1 MDRAI
6 DQASVIPDEIDQ
18 DGVTIDAPPKPV
30 GIGGAF
36 KQGFK
41 TTIGEAAQ
49 AAGDIAGAQGVRNW
63 GAEVRA
69 ENEPVEEESIPVSVA
84 RGVGGLVAWLPAIAG
99 TAMALPEVAGAGI
112 GLGLLRGAA
121 SMALPA
127 ISSKVNTASDLKEK
141 GVDDLTASNA
151 SWAAAA
157 ATAAMGAVPVGL
169 AGGLLKR
176 VTTGALSGLVTGEAG
191 RMAQNSALSEH
202 PELQQDF
209 TGKQA
214 VVESVIGSVLGG
226 VMGHRSP
233 VKKELDAARTDI
245 EQQLNPQPET
255 PAPILA
261 LPHIPEPMIGYPGGD
276 VARAGQMEA
285 YIKSLPEGERVPAR
299 ARLMGMGSVE
309 ARPETTIPLEEI
321 LKPAAEP
328 TLNRVELSDIATKLF
343 NGEGAIPAQYFA
355 KATKELGTLEETA
368 NRLRAQ
374 ADALS
379 DVPRNA
385 DRKDALNKLADHL
398 DPQEKPTNEQTEIQ
412 TQTAEAKPLE
422 AEAKTTALITEVD
435 HAIPAKGVTE
445 VPNSPEAGGNAE
457 LEKAASAEGDG
468 TVAKQEEILN
478 PLMRAAGGLKP
489 LDAAAAR
496 RAAKVEPVKAEAV
509 LPPREAGRSSP
520 FGENTQERA
529 AARESDMATREQAIR
544 DRFAKGELTHPEATR
559 MLGDLIAE
567 GEEYKA
573 WSSIEHDTSEPQM
586 RERSDG
592 IGDKDAADTQAA
604 LKEAKTVGEALT
616 AIHGNVSPKWQKFI
630 DGLMSKPEAM
640 TGKFDLSGISK
651 TNAVTNAARLGEHA
665 SGDITLHA
673 GAGVSTLLHEAVH
686 AKTVWGIDNDP
697 VFRKDVQT
705 VFDAAKKSGE
715 FTGNEYM
722 FKDLYEFVAEASTK
736 PELQAALDKIAS
748 PKGKTLFGRLID
760 AIRKLLGLQPGQKSL
775 LQDVLGM
782 VEMAPAPS
790 YRPRTSILDAQ
801 YSDLMNKFKSATSN
815 SGEYSPYNKSIQYS
829 ERAQSIDF
837 MRGPVSA
844 NKAVQTVLSKA
855 MDNISKL
862 KPAFDAQYLK
872 WSQLTHIADMTEKLF
887 DTIKHDEVGNEIV
900 RWGADPKQA
909 DVDPKMVAVNPVRD
923 KVDNQLKSAAMAK
936 TFNHATKKTYDE
948 IQSLN
953 DKQRASLYDLIGHY
967 QLAKVFPSLKWE
979 DHVWLTEAD
988 KDMYRKA
995 KQLYAQP
1002 GVGRMYDEMASQNKV
1017 IHEDG
1022 MATILKK
1029 MGHDYGAP
1037 EHLWRAVDVEKGM
1050 YIKVGG
1056 KEVLND
1062 ELKALMNWSI
1072 TEKSTTKENFDEA
1085 LKLHEAKKQEAY
1097 FSIGRDGDYMVN
1109 FHVKDT
1115 PAAHAAVQEA
1125 LKRAGVDKQIVVKPG
1140 DMHVFSMFDTS
1151 NEMLAV
1157 TKQLD
1162 ILNAAGHL
1170 EKPYT
1175 AGKTV
1180 DKLRELD
1187 SSAPNFI
1194 RGMLAKIDDDPNL
1207 AGADPEMVAQR
1218 DAQKELLR
1226 RMYINMLPESS
1237 VSKFYARRSGTPGYS
1252 SDMARSFVKRAA
1264 AGAYFVSNHATS
1276 AEQNVAMARIRE
1288 TAKDFGDSGS
1298 EFFNLDKQQK
1308 AVAVLNE
1315 LNQRTANNLN
1325 PINTPT
1331 QDVLGAVGHTFYL
1344 SASPSF
1350 IIQNL
1355 AQPYQITLP
1364 YLGGRH
1370 GFVASGKALA
1380 AAAKDV
1386 VPVLKDAIQQG
1397 YKDGKWT
1404 GVLDA
1409 TILVDR
1415 AKISDVDKRALK
1427 ALISSGRAD
1436 WTQGGELSNIQTGQN
1451 PRLQNVV
1458 RSANLASYYGE
1469 SLNRMQT
1476 ALATFRLEMKKNG
1489 NNEAAAIERMVSAV
1503 DDTQINYASENR
1515 SRAIGKHGIFGSVTP
1530 LLFAFQQFNLG
1541 VMQTLSKLVMQA
1553 HGAERGSPER
1563 AEAVKS
1569 LAGMLATTSVMAGT
1583 MGLPLVGAITGAY
1596 NALAGDENHPPDA
1609 ATDYQ
1614 NFLTD
1619 IVGSDGARVIA
1630 HGAINYVTG
1639 VDAASRLGQENLVP
1653 FTQLFSRFADSRMKL
1668 KDRLDSGALQFL
1680 GPMIGMP
1687 VNVAKG
1693 FSEMAD
1699 GDLMKGAIQMAPS
1712 AIKGG
1717 LKAADLAEKGFTDAR
1732 GNKWGDATSW
1742 DVAVQA
1748 FNFTPETKAVRGEAQ
1763 RGVSAITGA
1772 LHNQVSELESNF
1784 IKAYEAKD
1792 AAGRAQA
1799 LADIAEFRRAH
1810 PDMQI
1815 NIGAAL
1821 RKRAKDQALMQMTG
1835 GVAGRVKQTPFIKE
1849 QTRYTQ

>member
-1 MDRAI
+1 
-6 DQASVIPDEIDQ
+6 
-18 DGVTIDAPPKPV
+18 
-30 GIGGAF
+30 
-36 KQGFK
+36 
-41 TTIGEAAQ
+41 
-49 AAGDIAGAQGVRNW
+49 
-63 GAEVRA
+63 
-69 ENEPVEEESIPVSVA
+69 
-84 RGVGGLVAWLPAIAG
+84 
-99 TAMALPEVAGAGI
+99 
-112 GLGLLRGAA
+112 
-121 SMALPA
+121 
-127 ISSKVNTASDLKEK
+127 
-141 GVDDLTASNA
+141 
-151 SWAAAA
+151 
-157 ATAAMGAVPVGL
+157 
-169 AGGLLKR
+169 
-176 VTTGALSGLVTGEAG
+176 
-191 RMAQNSALSEH
+191 
-202 PELQQDF
+202 
-209 TGKQA
+209 
-214 VVESVIGSVLGG
+214 
-226 VMGHRSP
+226 
-233 VKKELDAARTDI
+233 
-245 EQQLNPQPET
+245 
-255 PAPILA
+255 
-261 LPHIPEPMIGYPGGD
+261 
-276 VARAGQMEA
+276 
-285 YIKSLPEGERVPAR
+285 
-299 ARLMGMGSVE
+299 
-309 ARPETTIPLEEI
+309 
-321 LKPAAEP
+321 
-328 TLNRVELSDIATKLF
+328 
-343 NGEGAIPAQYFA
+343 
-355 KATKELGTLEETA
+355 
-368 NRLRAQ
+368 
-374 ADALS
+374 
-379 DVPRNA
+379 
-385 DRKDALNKLADHL
+385 
-398 DPQEKPTNEQTEIQ
+398 
-412 TQTAEAKPLE
+412 
-422 AEAKTTALITEVD
+422 
-435 HAIPAKGVTE
+435 
-445 VPNSPEAGGNAE
+445 
-457 LEKAASAEGDG
+457 
-468 TVAKQEEILN
+468 
-478 PLMRAAGGLKP
+478 
-489 LDAAAAR
+489 
-496 RAAKVEPVKAEAV
+496 
-509 LPPREAGRSSP
+509 
-520 FGENTQERA
+520 
-529 AARESDMATREQAIR
+529 
-544 DRFAKGELTHPEATR
+544 
-559 MLGDLIAE
+559 
-567 GEEYKA
+567 
-573 WSSIEHDTSEPQM
+573 
-586 RERSDG
+586 
-592 IGDKDAADTQAA
+592 
-604 LKEAKTVGEALT
+604 
-616 AIHGNVSPKWQKFI
+616 
-630 DGLMSKPEAM
+630 
-640 TGKFDLSGISK
+640 
-651 TNAVTNAARLGEHA
+651 
-665 SGDITLHA
+665 
-673 GAGVSTLLHEAVH
+673 
-686 AKTVWGIDNDP
+686 
-697 VFRKDVQT
+697 
-705 VFDAAKKSGE
+705 
-715 FTGNEYM
+715 
-722 FKDLYEFVAEASTK
+722 
-736 PELQAALDKIAS
+736 
-748 PKGKTLFGRLID
+748 
-760 AIRKLLGLQPGQKSL
+760 
-775 LQDVLGM
+775 M

-790 YRPRTSILDAQ
+790 YRPRAPSILDAQ
-801 YSDLMNKFKSATSN
+801 YS
-815 SGEYSPYNKSIQYS
+815 
-829 ERAQSIDF
+829 ERARSLDF

-844 NKAVQTVLSKA
+844 NKAVQSVLSKA
-855 MDNISKL
+855 IDNISKL
-862 KPAFDAQYLK
+862 KPSFDAQYLK
-872 WSQLTHIADMTEKLF
+872 WSQLTHIADMTSNLF
-887 DTIKHDEVGNEIV
+887 DLVKHDEAGNKIT
-900 RWGADPKQA
+900 RWAAD
-909 DVDPKMVAVNPVRD
+909 AVNPIRD
-923 KVDNQLKSAAMAK
+923 KVDNMMTSAAMAK
-936 TFNHATKKTYDE
+936 TFNHTTKKIYDE
-948 IQSLN
+948 VQSLN
-953 DKQRASLYDLIGHY
+953 DKQRASLYDLMGQY
-967 QLAKVFPSLKWE
+967 QMAKVFPNMKWE

-988 KDMYRKA
+988 KDTYRRA

-1002 GVGRMYDEMASQNKV
+1002 GVGRMYDSISAQNKTLHDAGMASLIKS
-1017 IHEDG
+1017 
-1022 MATILKK
+1022 
-1029 MGHDYGAP
+1029 MGQIYGAP
-1037 EHLWRAVDVEKGM
+1037 EHLWRAIDPAKGM
-1050 YIKVGG
+1050 GA
-1056 KEVLND
+1056 EV
-1062 ELKALMNWSI
+1062 KALTDWSI
-1072 TEKSTTKENFDEA
+1072 TEKPTTKDQFDQA
-1085 LKLHEAKKQEAY
+1085 LSLHEAKKQEAY

-1140 DMHVFSMFDTS
+1140 DTHVFSMFDTS

-1162 ILNAAGHL
+1162 TLNAAGHL

-1187 SSAPNFI
+1187 SSAPSFI

-1237 VSKFYARRSGTPGYS
+1237 VSKFYARRSVTPCYS

-1264 AGAYFVSNHATS
+1264 AGAYFVSNHATR
-1276 AEQNVAMARIRE
+1276 AEQTVAMARIRE

-1298 EFFNLDKQQK
+1298 EFFNLDRQQK

-1331 QDVLGAVGHTFYL
+1331 QDVLGAIGHTFYL

-1350 IIQNL
+1350 VIQNL
-1355 AQPYQITLP
+1355 VQPYQITLP

-1386 VPVLKDAIQQG
+1386 VPMLKDAIQQG

-1451 PRLQNVV
+1451 PRLQNAV

-1569 LAGMLATTSVMAGT
+1569 LAGMLATTAVMAGT
-1583 MGLPLVGAITGAY
+1583 MGLPLAGAVTGAY

-1614 NFLTD
+1614 NFLSD

-1639 VDAASRLGQENLVP
+1639 VDAASRLGQDNLVP

-1699 GDLMKGAIQMAPS
+1699 GDLMKGVIQMAPS

-1717 LKAADLAEKGFTDAR
+1717 LKAADLAEKGFTDSH

-1748 FNFTPETKAVRGEAQ
+1748 ANFTPETKAIRGEAQ
-1763 RGVSAITGA
+1763 QGVSAITGA
-1772 LHNQVSELESNF
+1772 LHNRVSELENNF

-1792 AAGRAQA
+1792 VDGRAQA

-1810 PDMQI
+1810 PEQQI

-1821 RKRAKDQALMQMTG
+1821 RKRAKDQAVMQMTG